1 MSITYNP
8 NSDNI
13 FDVTNEKT
21 DHRTDFKTDYD
32 TDPGRVTKRETYRH
46 CWRNYWGNTV
56 CDTRSRTV
64 VDREKI
70 KRHDEMNNGKA
81 YDVIKEQLISGLDS
95 IKSLNNIIIAYEP
108 VWAIGTG
115 LTASVEQFDS
125 TLKCSGF
132 FVSA

>member
-21 DHRTDFKTDYD
+21 DHRTDFKTNYD

-46 CWRNYWGNTV
+46 CWRNYWGNKV

-70 KRHDEMNNGKA
+70 KRHDEMNKGNDKA
-81 YDVIKEQLISGLDS
+81 NKDNASITIFGYTKYQQRCYHKE
-95 IKSLNNIIIAYEP
+95 K
-108 VWAIGTG
+108 
-115 LTASVEQFDS
+115 
-125 TLKCSGF
+125 
-132 FVSA
+132 